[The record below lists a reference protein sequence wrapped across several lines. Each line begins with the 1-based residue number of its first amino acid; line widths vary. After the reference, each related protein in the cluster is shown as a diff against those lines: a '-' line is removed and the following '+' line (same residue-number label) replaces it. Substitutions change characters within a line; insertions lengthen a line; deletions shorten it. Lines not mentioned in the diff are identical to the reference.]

1 MGWLGISHLTPLPQ
15 SLENRTHP
23 LIENQ
28 KDIALASDSVEV
40 VHYDKAKE
48 TCSTRDEVSSE
59 GNIFSVVYVI
69 VRNMIIVPHA

>member
-15 SLENRTHP
+15 SLDNRTHP

-28 KDIALASDSVEV
+28 KDIALASNLVEA

-48 TCSTRDEVSSE
+48 TCSTRGEVSSE
-59 GNIFSVVYVI
+59 GNIFSVIYVI
-69 VRNMIIVPHA
+69 VRDMIIVPHA